1 MALRRTSMKYL
12 IPILAVAVLS
22 GCVSIG
28 VQCTSGQVNG
38 WVKVRR
44 IGYGISKAQTENF
57 AAFREKVCR

>member
-1 MALRRTSMKYL
+1 MRNIL
-12 IPILAVAVLS
+12 LAVLLASVLG

-28 VQCTSGQVNG
+28 VQCTSGSVNG

-44 IGYGISKAQTENF
+44 LGYGISKAQTENF